1 MVKMRAVSL
10 NDFNLTEGQKK
21 ELAQLLKLESLVSLE
36 EEEYY
41 VMKGY
46 HLISLFETMMKM
58 QGELDKLKNG

>member
-10 NDFNLTEGQKK
+10 KDFNLTEGQKK

-36 EEEYY
+36 QEEYY

-46 HLISLFETMMKM
+46 HLISWFETMMKM
-58 QGELDKLKNG
+58 QGELDKLKND